1 MPADDPGATVRLEPD
16 GDTAELVLDRPDARN
31 AVTTTMAGELA
42 DALARLEEGGF
53 RALVV
58 RGEGRAFCAGR
69 DLSEID
75 PETEDSEAVLAER
88 LNPVIRRLGALP
100 LPTFAAVHGAAL
112 GFGFGLAMACDVAY
126 AADDARLGSPF
137 ARIGA
142 VLDSGGHA
150 ALYQRV
156 GPHRALEL
164 IYTGRLLSGRE
175 AAEWGLVNRS
185 VAGAQLFAVTRETAR
200 AVAAGPT
207 SAFAASK
214 RIIAGLAERGL
225 DPETALAEE
234 AAAQGE
240 AARGPDFAEGVAAFL
255 EKRTP
260 RFTGR

>member
-1 MPADDPGATVRLEPD
+1 MGREDTAVRLD
-16 GDTAELVLDRPDARN
+16 RRGDVAELVLDRPDARN
-31 AVTTTMAGELA
+31 AVTDRMAGDLAEELER
-42 DALARLEEGGF
+42 LAATPG

-69 DLSEID
+69 DLAEID
-75 PETEDSEAVLAER
+75 LEAGDSEAVLAER
-88 LNPVIRRLGALP
+88 LNPVITSLADLP
-100 LPTFAAVHGAAL
+100 VPTFAAVHGAAL
-112 GFGFGLAMACDVAY
+112 GFGFGLAMACDVVY

-137 ARIGA
+137 GRIGA

-175 AAEWGLVNRS
+175 AADWGLVNRS
-185 VAGAQLFAVTRETAR
+185 IAGAQLLTVTREVAA

-207 SAFAASK
+207 SAFVASK
-214 RIIAGLAERGL
+214 RIIAGLAQRSL
-225 DPETALAEE
+225 DVQRSLAEE

-240 AARGPDFAEGVAAFL
+240 AARGRDFAEGVRAFL
-255 EKRTP
+255 QKRSP
-260 RFTGR
+260 DFTGR